1 MRAATTAALG
11 AILVARALTHEQA
24 VLGDHE
30 FLRARDEDAQ
40 LNRGIAGQ
48 LANLVERELGREPHA
63 DGTHASNLVERKPV
77 RDGQMRTDLEG
88 NPDLGGHLHGT
99 EALHEHRAPRR
110 CVTPRVEI
118 KLRLS
123 REPDLVVIDDGHG
136 EKALLGVARLLDRGR
151 ELARDHRLAAS
162 VVQRRNV
169 HHMSAR
175 TLCGPRAHGVRRPCA
190 DAGAAR
196 TDGGKLFAILGTGK
210 ATGMVGGQGS
220 LGQIVEGL
228 GANAVQLREPDAN
241 PLVELDVEPRKNI
254 RSRTKAIDMSA
265 HVLFGDGLRAS
276 RFDLGPARHTANLG
290 KLALRRAGKGEGDL
304 ERLADAQANRALNL
318 DARLEGVVL
327 EGFLR
332 AAHAEHTVART
343 HALHARI
350 ELNPHAALLVEG
362 EVGYR
367 LGGMALPRPKLEDI
381 TD

>member
-1 MRAATTAALG
+1 
-11 AILVARALTHEQA
+11 
-24 VLGDHE
+24 
-30 FLRARDEDAQ
+30 
-40 LNRGIAGQ
+40 
-48 LANLVERELGREPHA
+48 
-63 DGTHASNLVERKPV
+63 
-77 RDGQMRTDLEG
+77 
-88 NPDLGGHLHGT
+88 
-99 EALHEHRAPRR
+99 
-110 CVTPRVEI
+110 
-118 KLRLS
+118 
-123 REPDLVVIDDGHG
+123 
-136 EKALLGVARLLDRGR
+136 
-151 ELARDHRLAAS
+151 
-162 VVQRRNV
+162 
-169 HHMSAR
+169 
-175 TLCGPRAHGVRRPCA
+175 
-190 DAGAAR
+190 
-196 TDGGKLFAILGTGK
+196 
-210 ATGMVGGQGS
+210 MVGGQGS